1 MNLPGKRHSFWPATG
16 LALSL
21 AGCAQLPT
29 GLVTDAQE
37 AMSQPEAPVPA
48 LQLSP
53 APRPAYRVGDTFVF
67 GRTGVERVS
76 RVARDTLEWTGPE
89 GQVFLTRTDFFAPL
103 LQQNRWGRDIRSSLR
118 GSPAALWPLQVGRSV
133 SFEEDRTE
141 PGLLP
146 GSERRTTLLW
156 TCEVQDARLSVVP
169 AGDFPSFH
177 VVCRSRREGLPLV
190 LQTARWDYA
199 PSLGHFV
206 RHSWNEGGRRH
217 ELVLSAALPGELA
230 TPERLQRLLERVQTQ
245 P

>member
-1 MNLPGKRHSFWPATG
+1 MNRPCARHRLWPATG
-16 LALSL
+16 LALTL
-21 AGCAQLPT
+21 AGCAQWPT
-29 GLVTDAQE
+29 GLVADAQE
-37 AMSQPEAPVPA
+37 ALSQPAAPAPA
-48 LQLSP
+48 LQLPP
-53 APRPAYRVGDTFVF
+53 AQRPVYRVGDTFVF
-67 GRTGVERVS
+67 GRVGVERVS

-118 GSPAALWPLQVGRSV
+118 GNPAALWPLQVGRNV
-133 SFEEDRTE
+133 NFEEDRTE

-146 GSERRTTLLW
+146 GSERRTTLQW
-156 TCEVQDARLSVVP
+156 TCEVQDVRLSVVP

-199 PSLGHFV
+199 PALGHFV

-217 ELVLSAALPGELA
+217 ELVLSAAVPGELA
-230 TPERLQRLLERVQTQ
+230 TPERLQRLIERLQAE